1 MSGLVI
7 TIAQQKGG
15 SGKTT
20 VSANLA
26 IGFLRKGKS
35 VALVDIDPQGSL
47 GRWFMTRIE
56 TEAGPVDQL
65 EFATSSAWGITYEV
79 RKLSENHDIVIIDTP
94 PKADSDLRPAL
105 RVADLVIVPVS
116 VSHVDLWATEGVLD
130 LARRED
136 KEALIVLNRAR
147 KNTRL
152 GAEVALAA
160 EKLNARIAEA
170 TLANRVIYAEA
181 LGQGRGAAEGRKTPA
196 QAEVDALTSEV
207 AEVLANR

>member
-1 MSGLVI
+1 MTGHVI
-7 TIAQQKGG
+7 TVAQQKGG

-26 IGFLRKGKS
+26 TGFLRQGKS

-56 TEAGPVDQL
+56 DESGPVDAL

-79 RKLSENHDIVIIDTP
+79 RKLSDSHDVVIIDTP

-105 RVADLVIVPVS
+105 RVADLVVVPVS

-130 LARRED
+130 LARREG
-136 KEALIVLNRAR
+136 KEAMVVLNRAR

-152 GAEVALAA
+152 GGEVAEAA
-160 EKLNARIAEA
+160 EKLEARIAHA
-170 TLANRVIYAEA
+170 QLANRVVYAES

-207 AEVLANR
+207 AEALSNG

>member
-1 MSGLVI
+1 MTGYVI
-7 TIAQQKGG
+7 TVAQQKGG

-26 IGFLRKGKS
+26 TGFLRQGKR

-56 TEAGPVDQL
+56 DASGPVEGL

-79 RKLSENHDIVIIDTP
+79 RKLSDSHDIVIIDTP

-105 RVADLVIVPVS
+105 RVADLVVVPVS

-130 LARRED
+130 LARREG

-152 GAEVALAA
+152 GAEVADSAA
-160 EKLNARIAEA
+160 KLETRIAEA
-170 TLANRVIYAEA
+170 QLANRVIYAEA

-196 QAEVDALTSEV
+196 QAEVDALTAEV
-207 AEVLANR
+207 AEALSNG

>member
-1 MSGLVI
+1 MPGHVI
-7 TIAQQKGG
+7 TVAQQKGG

-26 IGFLRKGKS
+26 IGFLRQGKR

-47 GRWFMTRIE
+47 GRWFMTRLE
-56 TEAGPVDQL
+56 TQAGPVDAL

-79 RKLSENHDIVIIDTP
+79 RKLSENHDVVIIDTP

-136 KEALIVLNRAR
+136 KEAMIVLNRGR
-147 KNTRL
+147 PNTRL
-152 GAEVALAA
+152 GAEVAEAA
-160 EKLNARIAEA
+160 EKLMARIADA
-170 TLANRVIYAEA
+170 TLSNRVIYAEA

-207 AEVLANR
+207 AQVLANG

>member
-1 MSGLVI
+1 MSGHVI
-7 TIAQQKGG
+7 TVAQQKGG

-26 IGFLRKGKS
+26 IGFLRQGKS
-35 VALVDIDPQGSL
+35 VALIDIDPQGSL
-47 GRWFMTRIE
+47 GRWFMTRVE
-56 TEAGPVDQL
+56 TESGPVDGL

-79 RKLSENHDIVIIDTP
+79 RKLSDSHDIVIIDTP

-136 KEALIVLNRAR
+136 KEAMIVLNRAR
-147 KNTRL
+147 QNTRL
-152 GAEVALAA
+152 GAEVAEAA
-160 EKLNARIAEA
+160 EKLMARIAEA
-170 TLANRVIYAEA
+170 TLSNRVIYAEA

-207 AEVLANR
+207 ARALANG

>member
-1 MSGLVI
+1 MPGQVI
-7 TIAQQKGG
+7 TVAQQKGG

-26 IGFLRKGKS
+26 VGFLRQGKR

-56 TEAGPVDQL
+56 TESGPVDNL

-79 RKLSENHDIVIIDTP
+79 RKLSDAYDIVIIDTP

-105 RVADLVIVPVS
+105 RVADLVVVPVS

-147 KNTRL
+147 NNTRL
-152 GAEVALAA
+152 GGEVAEAA
-160 EKLNARIAEA
+160 EKLMARIAD
-170 TLANRVIYAEA
+170 TSLANRVIYAEA

>member
-1 MSGLVI
+1 MSGQVI
-7 TIAQQKGG
+7 TVAQQKGG

-26 IGFLRKGKS
+26 TGFLRQGKS
-35 VALVDIDPQGSL
+35 VALVDTDPQGSL

-56 TEAGPVDQL
+56 EETGPVENL

-79 RKLSENHDIVIIDTP
+79 RKLSDTHDVVIIDTP

-105 RVADLVIVPVS
+105 RVADLVVVPVS

-130 LARRED
+130 LARREG
-136 KEALIVLNRAR
+136 KEALVVLNRAR
-147 KNTRL
+147 ANTRL
-152 GAEVALAA
+152 ASEVSAAA
-160 EKLNARIAEA
+160 EELMARIAD
-170 TLANRVIYAEA
+170 TQLANRVIYAEA

-196 QAEVDALTSEV
+196 QGEVDALTSEV
-207 AEVLANR
+207 AEVLANG

>member
-1 MSGLVI
+1 MTGLVI
-7 TIAQQKGG
+7 TVAQQKGG

-26 IGFLRKGKS
+26 TGFLRQGKR

-47 GRWFMTRIE
+47 GRWFMTRVE
-56 TEAGPVDQL
+56 NASGPVEGL

-79 RKLSENHDIVIIDTP
+79 RKLSDSHDIVIIDTP

-105 RVADLVIVPVS
+105 RVADLVVVPVS

-130 LARRED
+130 LARREG

-152 GAEVALAA
+152 GAEVSASA
-160 EKLNARIAEA
+160 EKLETRIANA
-170 TLANRVIYAEA
+170 QLANRVIYAEA

-196 QAEVDALTSEV
+196 QAEVDALTAEV
-207 AEVLANR
+207 AEALSNG

>member
-1 MSGLVI
+1 MSGHVI
-7 TIAQQKGG
+7 TVAQQKGG

-26 IGFLRKGKS
+26 IGFLRQGKS
-35 VALVDIDPQGSL
+35 VALIDIDPQGSL
-47 GRWFMTRIE
+47 GRWFMTRVE
-56 TEAGPVDQL
+56 TESGPVDGL

-79 RKLSENHDIVIIDTP
+79 RKLSDSHDIVIIDTP

-136 KEALIVLNRAR
+136 KEAMIVLNRAR
-147 KNTRL
+147 QNTRL

-160 EKLNARIAEA
+160 EKLMARIAEA
-170 TLANRVIYAEA
+170 TLSNRVIYAEA

-207 AEVLANR
+207 ARALANG

>member
-1 MSGLVI
+1 MTGYVI
-7 TIAQQKGG
+7 TVAQQKGG

-26 IGFLRKGKS
+26 TGFLRQGKR

-56 TEAGPVDQL
+56 AEGGPVEGL

-79 RKLSENHDIVIIDTP
+79 RKLSDSHDIVIIDTP

-105 RVADLVIVPVS
+105 RVADLVVVPVS

-130 LARRED
+130 LARREG

-152 GAEVALAA
+152 GSEVAEAA
-160 EKLNARIAEA
+160 EKLEARIAAA

-181 LGQGRGAAEGRKTPA
+181 LGHGRGAAEGRKTPA

-207 AEVLANR
+207 AEALANG

>member
-1 MSGLVI
+1 MSGHVI
-7 TIAQQKGG
+7 TVAQQKGG

-26 IGFLRKGKS
+26 IGFLRQGKR

-47 GRWFMTRIE
+47 GRWFMTRLE
-56 TEAGPVDQL
+56 TEAGPVDGL

-79 RKLSENHDIVIIDTP
+79 RKLSEKNDIVIIDTP

-105 RVADLVIVPVS
+105 RVADLVVVPVS

-136 KEALIVLNRAR
+136 KEAIIVLNQAR
-147 KNTRL
+147 QNTRL
-152 GAEVALAA
+152 GVEVAEAA
-160 EKLNARIAEA
+160 EKLMARIADA

-196 QAEVDALTSEV
+196 QAEVDALASEV
-207 AEVLANR
+207 AQVLANG

>member
-1 MSGLVI
+1 MPGHVI
-7 TIAQQKGG
+7 TVAQQKGG

-26 IGFLRKGKS
+26 IGFLRQGKS
-35 VALVDIDPQGSL
+35 VALIDIDPQGSL
-47 GRWFMTRIE
+47 GRWFMTRVE
-56 TEAGPVDQL
+56 TESGPVDGL

-79 RKLSENHDIVIIDTP
+79 RKLSDSHDIVIIDTP

-136 KEALIVLNRAR
+136 KEAMIVLNRAR
-147 KNTRL
+147 QNTRL

-160 EKLNARIAEA
+160 EKLMARIAEA
-170 TLANRVIYAEA
+170 TLSNRVIYAEA

-207 AEVLANR
+207 ARALANG